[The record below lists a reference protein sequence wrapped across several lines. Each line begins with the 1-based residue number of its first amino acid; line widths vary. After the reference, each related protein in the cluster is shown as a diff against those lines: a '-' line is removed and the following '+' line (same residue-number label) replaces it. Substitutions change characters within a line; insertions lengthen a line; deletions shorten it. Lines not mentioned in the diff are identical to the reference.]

1 MKVVREGFIAIGV
14 VVILQLW
21 QVISFMPVRFSR
33 RITQGPM
40 DTVTVISSPG
50 GRGEGGGGV
59 STSSSSS
66 MTRLSLFEGLKN
78 LVGSKDS
85 TAQLTEVHTC
95 THVYTYMYKE

>member
-1 MKVVREGFIAIGV
+1 MKVAREAFMTIGV
-14 VVILQLW
+14 LVILQVW

-33 RITQGPM
+33 RITQGPT
-40 DTVTVISSPG
+40 DTVTAISSPG
-50 GRGEGGGGV
+50 EEGVGV

-95 THVYTYMYKE
+95 IYIHV